1 MNFIHS
7 FNNKTIL
14 IPLLQRDY
22 VQGGRED
29 VISPFIDSLLEKD
42 TDLNYIYGY
51 EEDGCFV
58 PIDGQQRL
66 TTLWLL
72 YLYLYS
78 RKHQMDA
85 FKVRMKFSFREY
97 AEDFCERLY
106 EHLDSLLGDID
117 EKARLD
123 EAIINQ
129 RWFIR
134 SWLSNASV
142 KNMLRTLKI
151 IHRKIKAENLENI
164 WRKLVNSTLPSIS
177 FSFLQMDEESGLDD
191 DIYIKMNGRGRKLTA
206 FENLKSYMDEHV
218 SDLCF
223 ADKWKSNMDN
233 VWADMFWKN
242 RNLLQEHPEEIDD
255 EQLHCMY
262 NLLILYHISQ
272 EELTTNILSLKE
284 TDSHQYEELTS
295 FLEKSEQTLPDE
307 ILSCIIERLQ
317 KAGNVPLVWIERLQL
332 MSEGFYSFAFNK
344 LNKLATLSKEF
355 NTLELYIGSSF
366 NEETTKTY
374 QLSMCEGSFNRTLPL
389 LYALLSY
396 EEGVTA
402 LYDWIRT
409 MRNLI
414 LNTEIDRKDL
424 PVVIK
429 TIDTFATRCVEENIY
444 TVLRSGSD
452 IHSILRCFNRG
463 QVEEEIMKASELEY
477 YAQMTSLENGRF
489 FSGRIGILFRL
500 LSHRESA
507 DYDVLSKENVGAYT
521 SVLLELFDGSDNGVC
536 IKYDDK
542 RFLLRRALL
551 SFPPYYFGKE
561 RNMYWSFNNGINEW
575 REYIRDKDS
584 EIGALQHLLKELL
597 VPAFKMRNDI
607 NDIHNA
613 LAEYVENI
621 SKNYEN
627 DILINDANSHRFHF
641 IHHPGVWVYM
651 STQRCIWKDNTC
663 DIELKTSNGN
673 NSNRMELRT
682 YSLYLDYKHNEEY
695 RADRNGWNIG
705 IWPKWKSCFY
715 FECKQKVYDNRTI
728 AIDVY
733 FYDDNGHR
741 DSENC
746 YAFDLFVRPT
756 HPEGENEEEETEYA
770 EKDYNLNKQL
780 FSALIPEQMGLFKK
794 KSDGRLHSIRLY
806 ARHELKSVLVDVMNG
821 ITVALKNN
829 EQS

>member
-317 KAGNVPLVWIERLQL
+317 KAGNVPLVWIERLQQ

-366 NEETTKTY
+366 NEETTKTF

-452 IHSILRCFNRG
+452 IKSILRCFIRG
-463 QVEEEIMKASELEY
+463 IYGNIKSSY
-477 YAQMTSLENGRF
+477 TPFSL
-489 FSGRIGILFRL
+489 
-500 LSHRESA
+500 
-507 DYDVLSKENVGAYT
+507 
-521 SVLLELFDGSDNGVC
+521 
-536 IKYDDK
+536 
-542 RFLLRRALL
+542 
-551 SFPPYYFGKE
+551 
-561 RNMYWSFNNGINEW
+561 
-575 REYIRDKDS
+575 
-584 EIGALQHLLKELL
+584 
-597 VPAFKMRNDI
+597 
-607 NDIHNA
+607 
-613 LAEYVENI
+613 
-621 SKNYEN
+621 
-627 DILINDANSHRFHF
+627 
-641 IHHPGVWVYM
+641 
-651 STQRCIWKDNTC
+651 
-663 DIELKTSNGN
+663 
-673 NSNRMELRT
+673 
-682 YSLYLDYKHNEEY
+682 
-695 RADRNGWNIG
+695 
-705 IWPKWKSCFY
+705 
-715 FECKQKVYDNRTI
+715 
-728 AIDVY
+728 
-733 FYDDNGHR
+733 
-741 DSENC
+741 
-746 YAFDLFVRPT
+746 
-756 HPEGENEEEETEYA
+756 
-770 EKDYNLNKQL
+770 
-780 FSALIPEQMGLFKK
+780 K
-794 KSDGRLHSIRLY
+794 KSYIIQVQID
-806 ARHELKSVLVDVMNG
+806 
-821 ITVALKNN
+821 
-829 EQS
+829 

>member
-284 TDSHQYEELTS
+284 TD
-295 FLEKSEQTLPDE
+295 
-307 ILSCIIERLQ
+307 
-317 KAGNVPLVWIERLQL
+317 
-332 MSEGFYSFAFNK
+332 
-344 LNKLATLSKEF
+344 
-355 NTLELYIGSSF
+355 
-366 NEETTKTY
+366 
-374 QLSMCEGSFNRTLPL
+374 
-389 LYALLSY
+389 
-396 EEGVTA
+396 
-402 LYDWIRT
+402 
-409 MRNLI
+409 
-414 LNTEIDRKDL
+414 
-424 PVVIK
+424 
-429 TIDTFATRCVEENIY
+429 
-444 TVLRSGSD
+444 
-452 IHSILRCFNRG
+452 
-463 QVEEEIMKASELEY
+463 
-477 YAQMTSLENGRF
+477 
-489 FSGRIGILFRL
+489 
-500 LSHRESA
+500 
-507 DYDVLSKENVGAYT
+507 
-521 SVLLELFDGSDNGVC
+521 
-536 IKYDDK
+536 
-542 RFLLRRALL
+542 
-551 SFPPYYFGKE
+551 
-561 RNMYWSFNNGINEW
+561 
-575 REYIRDKDS
+575 
-584 EIGALQHLLKELL
+584 
-597 VPAFKMRNDI
+597 
-607 NDIHNA
+607 
-613 LAEYVENI
+613 
-621 SKNYEN
+621 
-627 DILINDANSHRFHF
+627 
-641 IHHPGVWVYM
+641 
-651 STQRCIWKDNTC
+651 
-663 DIELKTSNGN
+663 
-673 NSNRMELRT
+673 
-682 YSLYLDYKHNEEY
+682 
-695 RADRNGWNIG
+695 
-705 IWPKWKSCFY
+705 
-715 FECKQKVYDNRTI
+715 
-728 AIDVY
+728 
-733 FYDDNGHR
+733 
-741 DSENC
+741 
-746 YAFDLFVRPT
+746 
-756 HPEGENEEEETEYA
+756 
-770 EKDYNLNKQL
+770 
-780 FSALIPEQMGLFKK
+780 
-794 KSDGRLHSIRLY
+794 
-806 ARHELKSVLVDVMNG
+806 
-821 ITVALKNN
+821 
-829 EQS
+829 

>member
-1 MNFIHS
+1 MDFIHS

-78 RKHQMDA
+78 RKHQMDD

-97 AEDFCERLY
+97 AEDFCERLC
-106 EHLDSLLGDID
+106 EHLDNLLDGIN
-117 EKARLD
+117 EKAKLD
-123 EAIINQ
+123 ETIINQ

-151 IHRKIKAENLENI
+151 IHRKIEAENLEYI
-164 WRKLVNSTLPSIS
+164 WTKLANSTLPSIS

-191 DIYIKMNGRGRKLTA
+191 DIYIKMNGRGRKLTV

-223 ADKWKSNMDN
+223 ADEWKSNMDN
-233 VWADMFWKN
+233 VWTDMFWKN
-242 RNLLQEHPEEIDD
+242 RNLQQEHPEEIDD

-272 EELTTNILSLKE
+272 EELATNILSLKE

-295 FLEKSEQTLPDE
+295 FLEKNEQALPDE

-317 KAGNVPLVWIERLQL
+317 KAGNVPLMWMERLQL
-332 MSEGFYSFAFNK
+332 MSEEFYSFAFDK

-355 NTLELYIGSSF
+355 NSLELYMGSSSK
-366 NEETTKTY
+366 EETTKTY

-396 EEGVTA
+396 EKGVTA
-402 LYDWIRT
+402 LYDWMRT

-452 IHSILRCFNRG
+452 IKSILKCFNRG

-477 YAQMTSLENGRF
+477 YGQMTLLENGRF

-507 DYDVLSKENVGAYT
+507 DYDVLLKENVGAYT

-536 IKYDDK
+536 IKYDGNK
-542 RFLLRRALL
+542 FLLRRALL

-584 EIGALQHLLKELL
+584 EIGALRHLLKDLL

-627 DILINDANSHRFHF
+627 DILINDAYSHRFHF
-641 IHHPGVWVYM
+641 IHHPGVWAYM
-651 STQRCIWKDNTC
+651 STQRCIWKDNNY

-705 IWPKWKSCFY
+705 IWPKWKSCLY
-715 FECKQKVYDNRTI
+715 FECKQKVCDNRII

-741 DSENC
+741 DSENS

-770 EKDYNLNKQL
+770 EKDYHLNKQL
-780 FSALIPEQMGLFKK
+780 FSALIPKQMGLFKK